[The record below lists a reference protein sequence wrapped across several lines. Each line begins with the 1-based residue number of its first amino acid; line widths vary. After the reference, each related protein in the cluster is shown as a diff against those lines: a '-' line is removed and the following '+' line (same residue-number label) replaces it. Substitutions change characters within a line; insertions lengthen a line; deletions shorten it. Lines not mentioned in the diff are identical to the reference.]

1 MCRLFGFRATHPTKV
16 ECGLIEAQ
24 NSLVRQSRQDARGLD
39 NPDGWGV
46 GLVRDGEVRCER
58 QVEPAHESEEFRR
71 DAADA
76 RATTVLAHVRRATV
90 GEPRPANTHPFRRDG
105 SLLAHNGH
113 LPGFGALASRLRE
126 AMAPDLRRALRG
138 DTDSEHVFHLLL
150 SRLREADGG
159 DGEDGGL
166 APDADGVDP
175 ARMRA
180 VLGDTLRRLEDL
192 CDRVDPGGDAVERG
206 PDGHRLDRLAMNLL
220 WTMGPSL
227 AGSRLGR
234 SLWYVERDGAHRC
247 DACGEFH
254 PDPEPDGYRAVVLAS
269 ERITDED
276 WREVPEGSVF
286 HVDGEMRLRVEPLH
300 G

>member
-39 NPDGWGV
+39 NPDGWGI

-71 DAADA
+71 DAADV

-90 GEPRPANTHPFRRDG
+90 GEPRLANTHPFRRDG

-113 LPGFGALASRLRE
+113 LPGFGALAPRLRD
-126 AMAPDLRRALRG
+126 AMTPDLRGAHRG

-150 SRLREADGG
+150 SRLEEARGPGG
-159 DGEDGGL
+159 EGGASDPELMRGVL
-166 APDADGVDP
+166 A
-175 ARMRA
+175 
-180 VLGDTLRRLEDL
+180 DTLRGLEDV
-192 CDRVDPGGDAVERG
+192 CDRLDPGGDGVERG

-220 WTMGPSL
+220 WTVGPSL

-234 SLWYVERDGAHRC
+234 SLWYVERDGVHRC
-247 DACGEFH
+247 GACGELH
-254 PDPEPDGYRAVVLAS
+254 PDPEPDGYRAVLLAS
-269 ERITDED
+269 ERITGED

-286 HVDGEMRLRVEPLH
+286 HVDEDVRLRVEPLD